1 MSGIKINDTQQ
12 EQSLSQTQTW
22 ACGTTWEVYS
32 TPSNQRTVLK
42 HASGSHIE
50 FKADGSIFIK
60 SIKDLQLHSSILS
73 SQNSTLEGADSTTQR
88 IDTDLDIEV
97 AGRLSIKCAV
107 LDVEVGSTARVKA
120 GTDVLLS
127 GNNVVTRATESV
139 SLEGQKTVY
148 IDAKELKERVVTR
161 KSEVGSAEDSPPGG
175 TNYMNVYGNTIIN
188 NADPRGGIT
197 IAAAGYLNL
206 VCGQERVDI
215 IGQYTKLPSVLST
228 GTFTTIVKAP
238 TPPMPENKS
247 TAPGDISVTATTG
260 GAYQYLGT
268 MPKSTLNPAATLSST
283 VTLGN
288 EMHTVAAGN
297 RVTEIGLAET
307 EMVGTTRLRT
317 VGGAE
322 TVTIGGIQKITAAQI
337 FLN

>member
-1 MSGIKINDTQQ
+1 MSGIKVNDTQQ

-32 TPSNQRTVLK
+32 TPANQRTVLK

-120 GTDVLLS
+120 GTDMLLS
-127 GNNVVTRATESV
+127 GNNVITRGTESL

-148 IDAKELKERVVTR
+148 IDTKELKERVVLR
-161 KSEVGSAEDSPPGG
+161 QSEVGSAEDGSPGG

-197 IAAAGYLNL
+197 LAAAGYLNL
-206 VCGQERVDI
+206 VCGQERVDV
-215 IGQYTKLPSVLST
+215 IGQYTKLPSALST
-228 GTFTTIVKAP
+228 STFTTIVKAP
-238 TPPMPENKS
+238 TPASPENKS
-247 TAPGDISVTATTG
+247 TAPGDIGVTTTA
-260 GAYQYLGT
+260 GAAYNYLGV
-268 MPKSTLNPAATLSST
+268 PAKSSLNPAATLSTT
-283 VTLGN
+283 VAVGN
-288 EMHTVAAGN
+288 EIQSVVAGN
-297 RVTEIGLAET
+297 RI
-307 EMVGTTRLRT
+307 RT
-317 VGGAE
+317 VGVNE
-322 TVTIGGIQKITAAQI
+322 TVTITGKQRITAAEI
-337 FLN
+337 YLN